1 MDNQVSKDINPTWR
15 YPPVESPDQ
24 RMIRWWTWRGRKKV
38 PQCRCWLCTG
48 RSRRCLRAR
57 SLRAL
62 SPCCSH
68 WTGGLQV
75 NIVSPLYIFP
85 PRSPHLWGR
94 GDERSAGVGVGD
106 ARCDPQSWP
115 RSPPHWRA
123 PSPLG
128 KYSDVSQTFLS
139 LGRLSCIKWDMN
151 NE

>member
-75 NIVSPLYIFP
+75 NIVSQLYIFP
-85 PRSPHLWGR
+85 RCLPTS
-94 GDERSAGVGVGD
+94 EAGVVSVVLVLELVTL
-106 ARCDPQSWP
+106 AVIL
-115 RSPPHWRA
+115 RA
-123 PSPLG
+123 GPALPLTDG
-128 KYSDVSQTFLS
+128 LLLLWVNIVMFHKHFSH
-139 LGRLSCIKWDMN
+139 
-151 NE
+151 

>member
-68 WTGGLQV
+68 WTEVLQV
-75 NIVSPLYIFP
+75 KIISPL
-85 PRSPHLWGR
+85 SL
-94 GDERSAGVGVGD
+94 
-106 ARCDPQSWP
+106 
-115 RSPPHWRA
+115 SPPSFLPTSEARVVSVVGMLQLVPLVMVLRA
-123 PSPLG
+123 GPALPLTDG
-128 KYSDVSQTFLS
+128 LLLLWVNIMMFHKHFSH
-139 LGRLSCIKWDMN
+139 
-151 NE
+151 